1 MSHKKNCLLPVCLL
15 THGEP
20 VLGGVPL
27 TAHINIDVPMLPP
40 VMNEMKPFMAFTA
53 VFILIGPWVTHYT
66 HSRYGWLPLGTN
78 ISQSKQQWP
87 EVDSV
92 RAHGLCE
99 GGVSEGC
106 DHAMSA
112 LRVTAAL

>member
-1 MSHKKNCLLPVCLL
+1 MATILEYALRDTKHTGRAIVLLPSLA
-15 THGEP
+15 EP
-20 VLGGVPL
+20 
-27 TAHINIDVPMLPP
+27 DV
-40 VMNEMKPFMAFTA
+40 TA